1 MKKLLQIV
9 IPTYN
14 RTVQLQ
20 ETMNSIS
27 TLFHSRVGPRFCV
40 DIFDNSDE
48 DTQKINER
56 IIPKFVNYHKNLS
69 NLGYAGNVKRCL
81 NSNDGKYIWLISDD
95 DILNIDNIVNLLD
108 YLEGLADEVCGVSLN
123 YEVPNIYNGEYDI
136 VNCLKQNNLKI
147 SQFDHVLYPDKIP
160 FDFIS
165 GFIMRS
171 SILKRIDILN
181 LTEENLYM
189 QSLIYCVALESR
201 DLIAFHE
208 YPVIRWKG
216 DNSLRWPILKLFE
229 DREVIRKLLITRHN
243 VKLNNI
249 TLIRN
254 LLKWALLCKVG
265 FVKNTSIE
273 KDRFILF
280 YKVNANFNALNFLLS
295 IFLILPNYIAHK
307 CIAIGFSLFGNRN
320 SSYAIFKKFS
330 YNVKNFQSKL

>member
-20 ETMNSIS
+20 ETMYSIS
-27 TLFHSRVGPRFCV
+27 TLFQSRVGSRFCV
-40 DIFDNSDE
+40 EIFDNSDE

-56 IIPKFVNYHKNLS
+56 IIPNFVNYHKNKS

-81 NSNDGKYIWLISDD
+81 NSNECKYIWLISDD
-95 DILNIDNIVNLLD
+95 DILNIENIINLLD
-108 YLEGLADEVCGVSLN
+108 YLEGLPDEVCGVSLN

-136 VNCLKQNNLKI
+136 VNCLKRNNLKI

-165 GFIMRS
+165 GFIVRG

-189 QSLIYCVALESR
+189 QSLIYCLSLESR

-243 VKLNNI
+243 VKLNNN

-254 LLKWALLCKVG
+254 LIKWALLCKIG
-265 FVKNTSIE
+265 FVKSTSIE
-273 KDRFILF
+273 RDKFIIF
-280 YKVNANFNALNFLLS
+280 YKVNSNFNALNFLLS
-295 IFLILPNYIAHK
+295 IFLILPNYISHK
-307 CIAIGFSLFGNRN
+307 FIAIGFSLFGNRN
-320 SSYAIFKKFS
+320 SSYVNFKKFI
-330 YNVKNFQSKL
+330 YNVKNFHSKL